1 MGRGKHLAKLDMY
14 RKVPGDIV
22 EGTKQGS
29 FISWVAILVIFWL
42 FYKET
47 AVFFTTTLSSELSLD
62 HKRSQDNQIKVSFN
76 ITMMDLKCDFVEVD
90 VVSVLGNNQNATKF
104 VKKVPLDANGVL
116 KTMVRMLDSSR
127 RTEKQN
133 TFSLRKKCYLLV
145 DVVNPLTYCFSS
157 IES

>member
-127 RTEKQN
+127 RIEKQN

>member
-1 MGRGKHLAKLDMY
+1 MGRGRHLAKLDMY
-14 RKVPGDIV
+14 RKVPMDMV

-29 FISWVAILVIFWL
+29 MISWVAILIISWL

-47 AVFFTTTLSSELSLD
+47 AAFFSTTLSSELSLD
-62 HKRSQDNQIKVSFN
+62 RRQSEDDQIKVTFN

-116 KTMVRMLDSSR
+116 KTMVRIDS
-127 RTEKQN
+127 
-133 TFSLRKKCYLLV
+133 
-145 DVVNPLTYCFSS
+145 
-157 IES
+157 